1 MSNQETTKNPTAV
14 KDNNLKDKMSFL
26 GKKEDK
32 NLISN
37 KRGSLDKV
45 ADRILGEKKELKK
58 YWGRVQAIMDLEPV
72 MAALS
77 DDELANKTIEFRQ
90 RLKGLK
96 DKELN
101 NKLDMLL
108 PEAFAV
114 VREASFRTIGQK
126 HYPVQLI
133 GGMVLHEGRIAE
145 MKTGEGKTLVA
156 TLATYLNALP
166 EDKQVHVVTVN
177 DYLARRDA
185 SWMGKIHNF
194 LGLTLGVIQNQSQ
207 FYFEL
212 GAQADAAAK
221 EKRKQ
226 GQVDSLEDGEME
238 GRTVLDVENLVPCDR
253 KRAYYN
259 DMTNQLTDIVYGVN
273 SEFGFDYLR
282 DNLAVLP
289 SEISQKGGHHTAV
302 IDEVDSILIDEARV
316 PLIISQP
323 GATPSARYK
332 QFVSISRKLTP
343 IEDYTIDEKIKSC
356 FLTPQGIAKVEQSL
370 GILDLYGNPENLN
383 LVFHIDV
390 ALRAQ
395 NCFKREVDYV
405 VRDNEI
411 VLVDTSTGR
420 MLSGRRYSEG
430 LHQALEAKEGVE
442 IKAESYTA
450 ASITYQNYFKLYE
463 KLSGMT
469 GTASTESEE
478 LFKTYKLLVVTIPT
492 NKPLVRKDFV
502 DKIYKNENGKF
513 KAVVADIAKITA
525 TGQPILVGTSS
536 IQKNEILSSLLQQAG
551 IAHNV
556 LNAKNHEQEARIISN
571 AGRKGSVTIATNI
584 AGRGVDIK
592 LGGEKPDSDNDLNK
606 WRDEHEEV
614 KTLGGLYVIGT
625 ERHESRRIDNQL
637 RGRAARQGD
646 PGCSQFYV
654 ALNDEILRNFGE
666 DRLKIYQALPIA
678 EDEAIQMGL
687 IARMIE
693 AAQKKIES
701 YNYDSRKYVMEHD
714 DVINK
719 QRSVVYKKRMNIL
732 TNNGFDEKAELQKT
746 LTREIATN
754 LTYLKGVNFKKIDKY
769 NDQIT
774 KVSEELKR
782 IHPLATFE
790 PIELK
795 KLIVKHKNTLNKMVP
810 ELAQSTYESLDERWK
825 IYNPNV
831 RHGMGRY
838 LYLRGI
844 DNLWTEHLI
853 TIDYLADSVRFV
865 GYSQKTPLT
874 EYKREGMRLFLDLLK
889 EVDKEISRTAFKV
902 SPELVNPE
910 LLN

>member
-1 MSNQETTKNPTAV
+1 MSNNETTKIPTQT
-14 KDNNLKDKMSFL
+14 NNGVMNNK
-26 GKKEDK
+26 K
-32 NLISN
+32 NLISS
-37 KRGSLDKV
+37 KRSSLDKV
-45 ADRILGEKKELKK
+45 ADRLLGEKKELKK
-58 YWGRVQAIMDLEPV
+58 YWGRVKAIVDLESA
-72 MAALS
+72 MASLS
-77 DDELANKTIEFRQ
+77 DEELKGKTIELRQ

-96 DKELN
+96 DKELS
-101 NKLDMLL
+101 KRLDEIL

-114 VREASFRTIGQK
+114 VREASYRAIGQK

-166 EDKQVHVVTVN
+166 EEKQVHVVTVN

-185 SWMGKIHNF
+185 SWMGRIYDF
-194 LGLTLGVIQNQSQ
+194 LGLTVGVVQNQSQ
-207 FYFEL
+207 FYFQL
-212 GAQADAAAK
+212 GASSDAVSK

-226 GQVDSLEDGEME
+226 GMVDSLEDGEME

-253 KRAYYN
+253 KRAYF
-259 DMTNQLTDIVYGVN
+259 DDEKKEVVDIVYGVN

-289 SEISQKGGHHTAV
+289 SEISQRGHTIAIV
-302 IDEVDSILIDEARV
+302 DEVDSILIDEARV

-332 QFVSISRKLTP
+332 QFVAIARKLTP

-356 FLTPQGIAKVEQSL
+356 FLTPSGISKVESAL
-370 GILDLYGNPENLN
+370 GINDLYGNPENLN

-395 NCFKREVDYV
+395 NCFKKEVDYV

-430 LHQALEAKEGVE
+430 LHQALEAKEAIE

-450 ASITYQNYFKLYE
+450 ASITYQNYFKQYE
-463 KLSGMT
+463 KLAGMT

-502 DKIYKNENGKF
+502 DKIYKNEMGKF
-513 KAVVADIAKITA
+513 KAVVKDIAKIHA

-551 IAHNV
+551 IKHNV

-571 AGRKGSVTIATNI
+571 AGKKGSITIATNI

-592 LGGEKPDSDNDLNK
+592 LGGEKPDSDNDLNA
-606 WRDEHEEV
+606 WRNDQEEV
-614 KTLGGLYVIGT
+614 KSLGGLYVIGT

-637 RGRAARQGD
+637 RGRSARQGD

-666 DRLKIYQALPIA
+666 DRLKIYQALPLPD
-678 EDEAIQMGL
+678 DEAIQMGL
-687 IARMIE
+687 VARMIE
-693 AAQKKIES
+693 EAQKKIES

-719 QRSVVYKKRMNIL
+719 QRSVIYTKRMNIL
-732 TNNGFDEKAELQKT
+732 KNNGFDEKAELQKT
-746 LTREIATN
+746 FTREIASI
-754 LTYLKGVNFKKIDKY
+754 LTRLKDVKFKKMDKKE
-769 NDQIT
+769 QLFVS
-774 KVSEELKR
+774 VSEELKK
-782 IHPLATFE
+782 IHPLPFFDVSE
-790 PIELK
+790 IK
-795 KLIVKHKNTLNKMVP
+795 KLVFKHKNQMNKMVP
-810 ELAQSTYESLDERWK
+810 ELSENTYNALDERWK

-831 RHGMGRY
+831 KHGMGRY
-838 LYLRGI
+838 LYLRGM

-865 GYSQKTPLT
+865 GYSQRTPLT
-874 EYKREGMRLFLDLLK
+874 EYKREGMRLFLELLK
-889 EVDKEISRTAFKV
+889 EIDKEISRTAFKV

>member
-1 MSNQETTKNPTAV
+1 MSNQETTNTTVVNVLNKPI
-14 KDNNLKDKMSFL
+14 
-26 GKKEDK
+26 KEK
-32 NLISN
+32 GLISRE
-37 KRGSLDKV
+37 RGAFNYV
-45 ADRILGEKKELKK
+45 ADRVLGEKRELKK
-58 YWGRVQAIMDLEPV
+58 YWDRVKSITDFDAGMTSLT
-72 MAALS
+72 
-77 DDELANKTIEFRQ
+77 DEELKNKTFEFRQ
-90 RLKGLK
+90 RLKGFEG
-96 DKELN
+96 KELAK
-101 NKLDMLL
+101 KLDELL

-114 VREASFRTIGQK
+114 VREAALRSIGQK

-145 MKTGEGKTLVA
+145 MRTGEGKTLVG
-156 TLATYLNALP
+156 TLTTYLNALP
-166 EDKQVHVVTVN
+166 EQNQVHVVTVN

-185 SWMGKIHNF
+185 SWMGQIYNY
-194 LGLTLGVIQNQSQ
+194 LGLSVGVIQNQSQ
-207 FYFEL
+207 FYFEF
-212 GAQADAAAK
+212 GAQGDAIAR

-226 GQVDSLEDGEME
+226 GMVDSLEDGEME
-238 GRTVLDVENLVPCDR
+238 GRTVLDVENLVACDR
-253 KRAYYN
+253 KRSYWDVDKN
-259 DMTNQLTDIVYGVN
+259 IPVDIVYGVN

-289 SEISQKGGHHTAV
+289 SEIVQRAGHTVAV
-302 IDEVDSILIDEARV
+302 VDEVDSILIDEART

-332 QFVSISRKLTP
+332 QFTAIARKLTP
-343 IEDYTIDEKIKSC
+343 IEDYTVDDKIKSC
-356 FLTPQGIAKVEQSL
+356 FLTPEGILKVEQLIGSS
-370 GILDLYGNPENLN
+370 DLYGNPENLN

-405 VRDNEI
+405 VKDNEI

-420 MLSGRRYSEG
+420 MLHGRRYSEG
-430 LHQALEAKEGVE
+430 LHQALESKEGIE

-450 ASITYQNYFKLYE
+450 ASITYQNYFKLYN

-478 LFKTYKLLVVTIPT
+478 LDKTYKLVVVTIPT
-492 NKPLVRKDFV
+492 NRPMVRRDFV
-502 DKIYKNENGKF
+502 DKIFKNEEGKF
-513 KAVVADIAKITA
+513 KAVVKDIAKIHA

-551 IAHNV
+551 IKHSV

-571 AGRKGSVTIATNI
+571 SGKIGSVVIATNI

-592 LGGEKPDSDNDLNK
+592 LGGEKPESESDIVT
-606 WRDEHEEV
+606 WRAQRDKVIE
-614 KTLGGLYVIGT
+614 LGGLYVIGT

-637 RGRAARQGD
+637 RGRSGRQGD
-646 PGCSQFYV
+646 AGCSQFYI

-666 DRLKIYQALPIA
+666 DRLKIYQALPMPD
-678 EDEAIQMGL
+678 DEPIQMGL
-687 IARMIE
+687 IARLIE
-693 AAQKKIES
+693 EAQKKIES
-701 YNYDSRKYVMEHD
+701 YHYDSRKNVMEHD

-719 QRSVVYKKRMNIL
+719 QRSVIYTKRMNIL
-732 TNNGFDEKAELQKT
+732 TNKGFDEKAELQKT
-746 LTREIATN
+746 LTREIARN
-754 LTYLKGVNFKKIDKY
+754 LEELPSMNLKKIDNY
-769 NDQIT
+769 QASLVNL
-774 KVSEELKR
+774 SNNLKR
-782 IHPLATFE
+782 IHPLPQFE
-790 PIELK
+790 VDALK
-795 KLIVKHKNTLNKMVP
+795 KLIVNNKKSLNKMVP
-810 ELAQSTYESLDERWK
+810 ELSQKTYEALSDKWK

-831 RHGMGRY
+831 QHGMGRY

-874 EYKREGMRLFLDLLK
+874 EYKREGMRLFLELLK
-889 EVDKEISRTAFKV
+889 EVDKEIARTAFKV

-910 LLN
+910 LLV

>member
-1 MSNQETTKNPTAV
+1 MPNQETTKIPTPT
-14 KDNNLKDKMSFL
+14 KQTNTMF
-26 GKKEDK
+26 GKKDTT
-32 NLISN
+32 IIN
-37 KRGSLDKV
+37 KDRGSFDKV
-45 ADRILGEKKELKK
+45 ADRLLGEKKELTK
-58 YWGRVQAIMDLEPV
+58 YWRRVKAITDLEPSIV
-72 MAALS
+72 ALS
-77 DDELANKTIEFRQ
+77 DAELKAKTFEFRQ
-90 RLKGLK
+90 RLAGLTGEVLK
-96 DKELN
+96 K
-101 NKLDMLL
+101 KLDDIL

-114 VREASFRTIGQK
+114 VREAAYRTIGQK

-133 GGMVLHEGRIAE
+133 GGMVLHEGRVAE
-145 MKTGEGKTLVA
+145 MRTGEGKTLVA

-166 EDKQVHVVTVN
+166 EDQQVHVITVN

-185 SWMGKIHNF
+185 SWMGQIHNF

-212 GAQADAAAK
+212 GAQADAVAK

-226 GQVDSLEDGEME
+226 GQVDSLEDGEMD
-238 GRTVLDVENLVPCDR
+238 GRTVLDVENLIACDR
-253 KRAYYN
+253 KRAYY
-259 DMTNQLTDIVYGVN
+259 DDTTAKLVDVVYGVN

-289 SEISQKGGHHTAV
+289 SEIVQKAGHHTAV

-323 GATPSARYK
+323 GGTPSARYK
-332 QFVSISRKLTP
+332 QFVTIGRKLTP

-356 FLTPQGIAKVEQSL
+356 FLTPQGIAKVESSL
-370 GILDLYGNPENLN
+370 GIADLYGNPENLN

-405 VRDNEI
+405 VKDNEI
-411 VLVDTSTGR
+411 ILVDTSTGR

-430 LHQALEAKEGVE
+430 LHQALEAKEAIE

-450 ASITYQNYFKLYE
+450 ASITYQNYFKLYK

-478 LFKTYKLLVVTIPT
+478 LFKTYKLVVVTIPT
-492 NKPLVRKDFV
+492 NKPLIRKDFV

-513 KAVVADIAKITA
+513 KAVVADIAKTHA

-551 IAHNV
+551 IPHNV

-571 AGRKGSVTIATNI
+571 AGRKGAVTIATNI

-592 LGGEKPDSDNDLNK
+592 LGGEKPEVEREMDAWK
-606 WRDEHEEV
+606 AERDFV
-614 KTLGGLYVIGT
+614 LSQGGLFVIGT

-646 PGCSQFYV
+646 PGNSQFYV

-666 DRLKIYQALPIA
+666 DRLKIYQSLPIA

-693 AAQKKIES
+693 TAQKKIES

-719 QRSVVYKKRMNIL
+719 QRSVIYTKRMNIL
-732 TNNGFDEKAELQKT
+732 TNNGFEEKGELQKT
-746 LTREIATN
+746 FTREIASIFEKLPKMN
-754 LTYLKGVNFKKIDKY
+754 LRKIDKY
-769 NDQIT
+769 SAQI
-774 KVSEELKR
+774 SQASDELKK
-782 IHPLATFE
+782 IHPIPSFE
-790 PIELK
+790 TAELK
-795 KLIVKHKNTLNKMVP
+795 KLLIEKKQNLKVIIP
-810 ELAQSTYESLDERWK
+810 QLAQQTFETLENRWA
-825 IYNPNV
+825 IYNPKV
-831 RHGMGRY
+831 QHGMGRY

-874 EYKREGMRLFLDLLK
+874 EYKREGMRIFLDLLH
-889 EVDKEISRTAFKV
+889 EMDKEIARTAFKV